1 MHVPEIVAY
10 LNIWSVYEELVI
22 HPESIAAAE
31 AAAEAASA
39 VSARSRSSSSSASSQ
54 SKARPAPNLMQE
66 HVSDALDVLLASS
79 DPSHRFLPAELP
91 KLEKQK
97 SSMSQ
102 ARDNLCTDT

>member
-1 MHVPEIVAY
+1 MAY

-39 VSARSRSSSSSASSQ
+39 VSARSRSSSSSGSSQ
-54 SKARPAPNLMQE
+54 SRAHKARPAPNMMQE
-66 HVSDALDVLLASS
+66 QVSDALDVLLASS
-79 DPSHRFLPAELP
+79 DPSHRFLAAELP

-102 ARDNLCTDT
+102 ARDSLRAYSKR